1 MDTDSLPPLLTLLG
15 FLALF
20 AYLSLAENAG
30 GNGNGLLRDSAPAQ
44 RPWFV
49 LAPLKYACVIAAAL
63 SAFFLARALSPGSGF
78 AAAGY
83 LAILSLALLVALTV
97 IHRLAGQLAQ
107 QRPALADACS
117 RPALAL
123 LRRAR
128 TKRPAAN
135 PSNGNGPGPDA
146 ADPDAPEITQAEL
159 DTLDHRDRAMLR
171 SIIKLDEATAHQIM
185 VPRLD
190 MVALEINTPLPD
202 AVKPIIDTGFYRIPV
217 YEDNLDHIVGIIHS
231 IELLKHLSRDDLEQL
246 TLHDIARHSPYFVPE
261 TKRIDDLLED
271 IQKEAV
277 QMAIVVDEY
286 GGTEGLITMEDL
298 LEEIVG
304 EIEDEFSHA
313 AEPEIDPQPDGSI
326 AVSAGVTIDQIRSLF
341 GVELSDP
348 DTNTIG
354 GYVYTTLG
362 RMPQEGDTVTA
373 DRLSITVTSINGRRI
388 RRIHLQPRPDDAS
401 PTETSAASE
410 TNPANETPD

>member
-63 SAFFLARALSPGSGF
+63 SAFFLSRALSPGSGF

-128 TKRPAAN
+128 TKRPATA
-135 PSNGNGPGPDA
+135 PANGNGNGMDA
-146 ADPDAPEITQAEL
+146 PTPEAPEITQAEL

-190 MVALEINTPLPD
+190 MVALEINTPLQE

-217 YEDNLDHIVGIIHS
+217 YQDNLDHIVGIIHS

-261 TKRIDDLLED
+261 TKRLDDLLED

-304 EIEDEFSHA
+304 EIEDEFSQA

-388 RRIHLQPRPDDAS
+388 RRLHLQPRPDDEPPA
-401 PTETSAASE
+401 ETSTASE
-410 TNPANETPD
+410 TQD